1 MPDTPLDLTS
11 VSTSSGK
18 RSSRKKDSGQASTR
32 DAKDKGQMSN
42 RPDKKGATAHPFAS
56 SSSSAKAGASTKG
69 KDATRKASPR
79 GDASAKDAKDGTS
92 SKSPDATQRKPSP
105 RGSSGDS
112 KGAGAGKKTTG
123 KKKAGDAREGA
134 STPPPPEPQSMVA
147 VRPLVL
153 RKTIEL
159 NSDKLGEV
167 PVGTALLLLETR
179 DGDSG
184 AKRGLIKYT
193 ASDGA
198 TEQQGWVTSI
208 LKDGTENLAS
218 ADSAAA
224 TAAIAKRAP
233 SPSTPRAAG
242 GSPR

>member
-1 MPDTPLDLTS
+1 MCALCLALWPVHADTKETISNLDT
-11 VSTSSGK
+11 GN
-18 RSSRKKDSGQASTR
+18 KDISDKDTR
-32 DAKDKGQMSN
+32 
-42 RPDKKGATAHPFAS
+42 R
-56 SSSSAKAGASTKG
+56 
-69 KDATRKASPR
+69 
-79 GDASAKDAKDGTS
+79 KDAKDTS
-92 SKSPDATQRKPSP
+92 SKSPDATQRKASP

-184 AKRGLIKYT
+184 AKRGPT
-193 ASDGA
+193 PP
-198 TEQQGWVTSI
+198 E
-208 LKDGTENLAS
+208 
-218 ADSAAA
+218 
-224 TAAIAKRAP
+224 RP
-233 SPSTPRAAG
+233 SST
-242 GSPR
+242 